1 MAQIQIRNV
10 RKAFGATSVLQGVSL
25 DVQDGEFISLVGP
38 SGCGK
43 STLLRILAG
52 LERQDAGQVHMAGR
66 CIDDLAPGAR
76 DIAMVF
82 QSYALYPHLTV
93 HDNIAVP
100 LAVRRLSRW
109 QRLPLIGGLLPGS
122 RETRRQIDAE
132 VHAAAQLLDI
142 SHLLGRKPGQ
152 LSGGQRQR
160 TALGRAM
167 VRRPHAFLMDEPL
180 SNLDANLR
188 VQMRSE
194 IAALHRS
201 LKGTFVYVTHDQ
213 TEAMTMSDRLAV
225 MLGGELLQVA
235 SPAEIYFN
243 PVDLRVAE
251 FVGNPRLNLLPCDT
265 DMAGHLHHR
274 GLPLGLRLAQA
285 SAACPAVTLGLR
297 PEALRFAAWS
307 RTGPHATI
315 TGHEHLGGEV
325 LVQATV
331 DNSDAVVV
339 ARCDALGAL
348 PERGTQ
354 VSLQFE
360 ASRALVF
367 DGDGRRLG
375 LAAEGPGP
383 LALGTLEGKGWHAH
397 A

>member
-1 MAQIQIRNV
+1 MAEIQIR
-10 RKAFGATSVLQGVSL
+10 KLHKSFGATPVLKGVSL
-25 DVQDGEFISLVGP
+25 DVRDGEFISLVGP

-52 LERQDAGQVHMAGR
+52 LETQDAGEVHMAGR
-66 CIDDLAPGAR
+66 RMDALAPGAR

-82 QSYALYPHLTV
+82 QSYALYPHLSV

-109 QRLPLIGGLLPGS
+109 QRLPLLGRYWPGS
-122 RETRRQIDAE
+122 RETRRQIDTE
-132 VHAAAQLLDI
+132 VRAAAQLLDI
-142 SHLLGRKPGQ
+142 SHLLARKPGQ

-167 VRRPHAFLMDEPL
+167 VRRPQAFLMDEPL

-194 IAALHRS
+194 IAALHRQLS
-201 LKGTFVYVTHDQ
+201 GTFVYVTHDQ

-235 SPAEIYFN
+235 SPAEIYFD

-251 FVGNPRLNLLPCDT
+251 FLGNPRLNRLACDT
-265 DMAGHLHHR
+265 DAEGRLLHH
-274 GLPLGLRLAQA
+274 GVPVGLRLAA
-285 SAACPAVTLGLR
+285 GRGGGPRVTLGLR
-297 PEALRFAAWS
+297 PEALRFAPWS
-307 RTGPHATI
+307 RTGVHATI

-325 LVQATV
+325 LVHARL
-331 DNSDAVVV
+331 APGGEAVV
-339 ARCDALGAL
+339 ARCDALAAL
-348 PERGTQ
+348 PERGTE
-354 VSLQFE
+354 LGLGFE
-360 ASRALVF
+360 PGRALVF
-367 DGDGRRLG
+367 DAEGRRLA
-375 LAAEGPGP
+375 LAEPTHG
-383 LALGTLEGKGWHAH
+383 
-397 A
+397 

>member
-52 LERQDAGQVHMAGR
+52 LEKQDAGQVHMAGR

-122 RETRRQIDAE
+122 RDTLRRIDAE
-132 VHAAAQLLDI
+132 VLAAAQLLDI

-194 IAALHRS
+194 IADLHRS

-251 FVGNPRLNLLPCDT
+251 FVGNPRLNLLACDT
-265 DMAGHLHHR
+265 DSVGQLHHR
-274 GLPLGLRLAQA
+274 GLPLGLHLERPTGA
-285 SAACPAVTLGLR
+285 AVTLGMR
-297 PEALRFAAWS
+297 PEALRFGAWS
-307 RTGPHATI
+307 RTGLHATI
-315 TGHEHLGGEV
+315 RGHEHLGGEV
-325 LVQATV
+325 LVQASV
-331 DNSDAVVV
+331 NNSEAVVV
-339 ARCDALGAL
+339 ARCDALSAL
-348 PERGTQ
+348 PERGAL
-354 VSLQFE
+354 VSIHFE

-367 DGDGRRLG
+367 DRNGRRLG
-375 LAAEGPGP
+375 LAADEAGPVTLGP
-383 LALGTLEGKGWHAH
+383 HEARTWHAH

>member
-10 RKAFGATSVLQGVSL
+10 RKAFGVTSVLKGVSL
-25 DVQDGEFISLVGP
+25 DVLDGEFISLVGP

-52 LERQDAGQVHMAGR
+52 LESQDAGEVHMAGR

-93 HDNIAVP
+93 RENIAVP

-109 QRLPLIGGLLPGS
+109 QRLPLVGGLLPGS
-122 RETRRQIDAE
+122 REVRRQIDAE

-194 IAALHRS
+194 IAGLHRS

-243 PVDLRVAE
+243 PVDQRVAE
-251 FVGNPRLNLLPCDT
+251 FVGNPRLNLLACGTDT
-265 DMAGHLHHR
+265 RGRLHHR
-274 GLPLGLRLAQA
+274 GLALGLRLAQA
-285 SAACPAVTLGLR
+285 SPHCSPVTLGLR
-297 PEALRFAAWS
+297 PEALRFGAWS
-307 RTGPHATI
+307 RTGLLAMVS
-315 TGHEHLGGEV
+315 GHEHLGGEV

-331 DNSDAVVV
+331 VNSDAVLV

-348 PERGTQ
+348 PERGAQ
-354 VSLQFE
+354 VTVHFE
-360 ASRALVF
+360 ASRALLF
-367 DGDGRRLG
+367 DADGSRLE
-375 LAAEGPGP
+375 LAADGPGQV
-383 LALGTLEGKGWHAH
+383 ASGTLEGKAWHAH